1 MSATTPTESAA
12 DLPARSSPAGPLRV
26 LVTGATG
33 YIGGRLV
40 PRLLAKGHRVRCVA
54 RNPSRLAGHPW
65 PGVEIVQGDLKD
77 PDATL
82 QALQGIDVA
91 YYLVHSM
98 AEGQA
103 FRARDRLTALT
114 FGHAAAQA
122 GVRRI
127 IYLGGLGDPDTVRSM
142 HLVSRQEVGRCLSY
156 GGVPTIEFRAAV
168 IVGSG
173 SASFE
178 IIRHLVERLPV
189 MIAPTWVDTR
199 CQPIGIRSVLEYLIE
214 SLEHPT
220 AEGIYEIGG
229 QDVLTYRDLI
239 LRYARIRGLRRFII
253 ALPVPKPHLSG
264 HLVDLL
270 TPIPFSI
277 AQPLVE
283 SLQTEVVV
291 RSDRARTVFSVTPT
305 GYDHAVRL
313 ALTRMA
319 QDSVET
325 TWASSLSSLTQD
337 QPEADMLGSH
347 EGMLLDRH
355 RRRVRA
361 TASQMFDAICTL
373 GGEEGWPVGN
383 VLWQLR
389 GIMDRMVGGV
399 GMRRGR
405 RHPREL
411 RVGDPLDFWRVEAL
425 EAGHLL
431 RLRAEMKLPGRAWLQ
446 FEVIPDP
453 TGCRVEQT
461 AFFEPRGILGYLYW
475 WAVLPLH
482 RFVFPGLIGGLM
494 RQAEAVETAEWP
506 VVKDTHR

>member
-1 MSATTPTESAA
+1 MSMQSHV
-12 DLPARSSPAGPLRV
+12 DKGPIRV

-40 PRLLAKGHRVRCVA
+40 PRLLARGHCLRCVA
-54 RNPSRLAGHPW
+54 RNSSRLDGHQW
-65 PGVEIVQGDLKD
+65 PGIEIVQGDLED
-77 PDATL
+77 SQASV
-82 QALQGIDVA
+82 QALQGIGVA

-98 AEGQA
+98 AAGQA
-103 FRARDRLTALT
+103 FRERDRLMALA
-114 FGHAAAQA
+114 FGDAAAKA

-127 IYLGGLGDPDTVRSM
+127 IYLGGLGDPEKVRSI
-142 HLVSRQEVGRCLSY
+142 HLISRQEVGRCLAA
-156 GGVPTIEFRAAV
+156 GGVPVIEFRAAV

-178 IIRHLVERLPV
+178 MIRHLVERLPV
-189 MIAPTWVDTR
+189 MIAPTWVNTR
-199 CQPIGIRSVLEYLIE
+199 CQPIGIRSVMEYLVE
-214 SLEHPT
+214 ALDHPT

-229 QDVLTYRDLI
+229 DDILTYREMMLH
-239 LRYARIRGLRRFII
+239 YARIRGLRRFI
-253 ALPVPKPHLSG
+253 LSFPVPKPELSSRW
-264 HLVDLL
+264 VDLL
-270 TPIPFSI
+270 TPIPFRI

-291 RSDRARTVFSVTPT
+291 HSERALTTFNVKPT
-305 GYDHAVRL
+305 GYDEAVRL

-337 QPEADMLGSH
+337 QPEADVLGSH
-347 EGMLLDRH
+347 EGMLLDRR
-355 RRRVRA
+355 RRRVKAAPFRV
-361 TASQMFDAICTL
+361 FEAICSL
-373 GGEEGWPVGN
+373 GGEEGWPAGN
-383 VLWQLR
+383 ALWQIR

-425 EAGHLL
+425 EIPHLL

-446 FEVIPDP
+446 FEVLPDP
-453 TGCRVEQT
+453 EGSRVEQT
-461 AFFEPRGILGYLYW
+461 AFFEPRGIFGYLYW
-475 WAVLPLH
+475 YSVLPFH
-482 RFVFPGLIGGLM
+482 RFVFPGLIDALKK
-494 RQAEAVETAEWP
+494 QAEAAGEPLA
-506 VVKDTHR
+506 